1 MATYPHQSYTA
12 VEEYFELCSNSP
24 DTRYEYID
32 GRVAMMSICTFNHV
46 GIRDNVYTLM
56 RSGLR
61 GRSCRAYTADINVS
75 LSATRYVLPDVV
87 VTCDER
93 DSGESEF
100 MQSPCLAVEV
110 LSAST
115 EAYDRGKKFLYYRE
129 CPTIQEYV
137 LVSSSFPLVEI
148 FRREKNDLWVLTT
161 FKLEDRVQLTTLGIS
176 FPVRDVYEGIVFPDD
191 EKPIA

>member
-1 MATYPHQSYTA
+1 MATYPHQSHMT

-32 GRVAMMSICTFNHV
+32 GYIVMMSGGTFNHV
-46 GIRDNVYTLM
+46 GIRDNVYSLI

-61 GRSCRAYTADINVS
+61 GRSCRAYTADINVR

-93 DSGESEF
+93 DSGENKL
-100 MQSPCLAVEV
+100 MQSPFLVVEV
-110 LSAST
+110 LSPST
-115 EAYDRGKKFLYYRE
+115 EAYDRGNKFLYYRE
-129 CPTIQEYV
+129 CSTIQEYV
-137 LVSSSFPLVEI
+137 LVSSSFPLVEV

-161 FKLEDRVQLTTLGIS
+161 FKLEDTVQLTTLGIS
-176 FPVRDVYEGIVFPDD
+176 FPVRDVYENIVFPNS
-191 EKPIA
+191 EKPTA